1 MIISTPNW
9 NQEFPD
15 LVPQANGDGS
25 DGEDGK
31 DGKDGPQ
38 GRYYRTNKEH
48 KDSLQRGAT
57 TWKWLQNIFRWR
69 HHPSCRV
76 VFPPAVALFAGAA
89 KCFDCRTPHFVRI
102 NWYFGLPENKSTA
115 GGKAALKLGWWRHQK
130 WFWPYV
136 AVVAPLRSKS

>member
-1 MIISTPNW
+1 MVISTPNW

-38 GRYYRTNKEH
+38 GWYYRTNKEH

-57 TWKWLQNIFRWR
+57 TWK
-69 HHPSCRV
+69 
-76 VFPPAVALFAGAA
+76 
-89 KCFDCRTPHFVRI
+89 
-102 NWYFGLPENKSTA
+102 
-115 GGKAALKLGWWRHQK
+115 
-130 WFWPYV
+130 
-136 AVVAPLRSKS
+136 

>member
-38 GRYYRTNKEH
+38 GWYYRTNKEH
-48 KDSLQRGAT
+48 KDSLQRGA
-57 TWKWLQNIFRWR
+57 
-69 HHPSCRV
+69 
-76 VFPPAVALFAGAA
+76 
-89 KCFDCRTPHFVRI
+89 
-102 NWYFGLPENKSTA
+102 ST
-115 GGKAALKLGWWRHQK
+115 
-130 WFWPYV
+130 
-136 AVVAPLRSKS
+136 

>member
-15 LVPQANGDGS
+15 LIPQANGDGS

-31 DGKDGPQ
+31 DGIDGPQ

-57 TWKWLQNIFRWR
+57 TWTSPPKL
-69 HHPSCRV
+69 PSG
-76 VFPPAVALFAGAA
+76 FPAG
-89 KCFDCRTPHFVRI
+89 RSFVCC
-102 NWYFGLPENKSTA
+102 S
-115 GGKAALKLGWWRHQK
+115 GKVL
-130 WFWPYV
+130 
-136 AVVAPLRSKS
+136 

>member
-38 GRYYRTNKEH
+38 GRYYRTDKEH
-48 KDSLQRGAT
+48 YKDSLRRGAT
-57 TWKWLQNIFRWR
+57 TWK
-69 HHPSCRV
+69 
-76 VFPPAVALFAGAA
+76 
-89 KCFDCRTPHFVRI
+89 
-102 NWYFGLPENKSTA
+102 
-115 GGKAALKLGWWRHQK
+115 
-130 WFWPYV
+130 
-136 AVVAPLRSKS
+136 